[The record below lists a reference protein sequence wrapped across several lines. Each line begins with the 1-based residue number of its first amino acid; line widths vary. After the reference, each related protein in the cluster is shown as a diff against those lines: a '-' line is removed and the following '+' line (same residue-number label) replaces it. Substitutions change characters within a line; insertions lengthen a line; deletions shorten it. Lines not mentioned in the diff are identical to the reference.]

1 MTVEQL
7 KAQRKTKKTALNT
20 YAKRRNAIR
29 DIIKKI
35 DDKLDD
41 DIRDV
46 NKQISNC
53 ISELQQGLKGTS
65 RVTSIC
71 NAMENVKEKGTGS
84 DSKISSCRGYLSSE
98 VSRCQDRI
106 NTLDSEIRSLEI
118 QIRDQGGT
126 IYFWE

>member
-1 MTVEQL
+1 MTVDQL
-7 KAQRKTKKTALNT
+7 KAQRKAKKNSFNT

-35 DDKLDD
+35 DNELDD

-65 RVTSIC
+65 KVTTIC
-71 NAMENVKEKGTGS
+71 DAMEGSKEGGTGS
-84 DSKISSCRGYLSSE
+84 GKIASCRSNLSSE
-98 VSRCQDRI
+98 VSRCQGRI
-106 NTLDSEIRSLEI
+106 NTLDSEIKSLEN
-118 QIRDQGGT
+118 QIRAQGGT

>member
-7 KAQRKTKKTALNT
+7 KAQRKTKKNSLNT

-53 ISELQQGLKGTS
+53 ISELQQDT
-65 RVTSIC
+65 C
-71 NAMENVKEKGTGS
+71 S
-84 DSKISSCRGYLSSE
+84 DRMP
-98 VSRCQDRI
+98 
-106 NTLDSEIRSLEI
+106 
-118 QIRDQGGT
+118 
-126 IYFWE
+126 